1 MWPIYLFSLLV
12 FGSGIALFFY
22 FFLRRSFRTF
32 GIRCDKTYI
41 KVILCCV
48 AVLTA
53 IIGSN
58 IFNFSA
64 IVIIHIVVIAL
75 LVQLI
80 NYLLKKIARKRFED
94 GFRYWKKL
102 YGSGV
107 ISLVLVIIV
116 VLFGYINLNNVV
128 KTSYTVYT
136 EKSIRSEGYRVA
148 LIADVHFGVS
158 LNYDELLD
166 KCAEISKC
174 DIDIAI
180 LCGDIVDDSTSFSEM
195 QEVFAA
201 LGTIRTKYGIFYT
214 YGNHDRPMSGF
225 GSNYSADQ
233 LIKTI
238 EKNGITILKDG
249 IYELNDDMVLVGRE
263 DRGYSRNSG
272 RADIQ
277 TLLSD
282 VDKERFILTLDHQ
295 PNEYEENGLA
305 GTDLLLSGH
314 THGGQLWPLN
324 IIQEIFKFNDAVY
337 GHIDIDDDTQAIVTS
352 GLAGWRYP
360 IKTVTPAE
368 YVVIDIK
375 TRINS

>member
-1 MWPIYLFSLLV
+1 MWSVYLLTLLV
-12 FGSGIALFFY
+12 FGSGIAFFFY
-22 FFLRRSFRTF
+22 FFLRRSLRTF
-32 GIRCDKTYI
+32 GIQSEKTCI
-41 KVILCCV
+41 KVILLCV
-48 AVLTA
+48 AVLAA
-53 IIGSN
+53 IIGAN

-64 IVIIHIVVIAL
+64 IIIIHIVVIAL

-80 NYLLKKIARKRFED
+80 NYLLKKIAGKRFED
-94 GFRYWKKL
+94 GFNHWKKL
-102 YGSGV
+102 YGSGA
-107 ISLVLVIIV
+107 ISLVLVLLV

-136 EKSIRSEGYRVA
+136 EKNIRSDGYRVA

-166 KCAEISKC
+166 KCAEISDC

-201 LGTIRTKYGIFYT
+201 LGTIRTKCGIFYT
-214 YGNHDRPMSGF
+214 YGNHDRPMSGLE
-225 GSNYSADQ
+225 SNYSADQ

-238 EKNGITILKDG
+238 EKNGITILKDE
-249 IYELNDDMVLVGRE
+249 IYEINDDMVLVGRE
-263 DRGYSRNSG
+263 DRSYSRNSG
-272 RADIQ
+272 RSDIQ
-277 TLLSD
+277 TLLSG
-282 VDKERFILTLDHQ
+282 VDKEIFILTLDHQ
-295 PNEYEENGLA
+295 PNEYDENGEA

-324 IIQEIFKFNDAVY
+324 IIQEIFKFNDSVY
-337 GHIDIDDDTQAIVTS
+337 GHSDIDDDTQAIVTS
-352 GLAGWRYP
+352 GFAGWRYP

-368 YVVIDIK
+368 YVIIDIK
-375 TRINS
+375 NSN

>member
-12 FGSGIALFFY
+12 FGSGIAFFFY
-22 FFLRRSFRTF
+22 FFLRRSLRTF
-32 GIRCDKTYI
+32 GIQSDKTYI

-48 AVLTA
+48 SAFAA

-64 IVIIHIVVIAL
+64 IVIIHVVVIAL

-80 NYLLKKIARKRFED
+80 NYLLKKIAGKRFD
-94 GFRYWKKL
+94 DRFKHWKKL

-107 ISLVLVIIV
+107 ISLVLVIVV

-136 EKSIRSEGYRVA
+136 EKNIRSDGYRAA

-201 LGTIRTKYGIFYT
+201 LGTIKTKYGIFYT
-214 YGNHDRPMSGF
+214 YGNHDRPMSGL

-233 LIKTI
+233 LIETI
-238 EKNGITILKDG
+238 KENGITILKDE
-249 IYELNDDMVLVGRE
+249 IYEINDDMILVGRE

-295 PNEYEENGLA
+295 PNEYEENGAA

-337 GHIDIDDDTQAIVTS
+337 GHTDIDDDTQAIVTS

-375 TRINS
+375 NAN

>member
-1 MWPIYLFSLLV
+1 MWQVYLLSLLV
-12 FGSGIALFFY
+12 FGSGIAFFFY
-22 FFLRRSFRTF
+22 FFLRRSFRTL

-41 KVILCCV
+41 KVILCCI
-48 AVLTA
+48 AALTG
-53 IIGSN
+53 IVGSN

-64 IVIIHIVVIAL
+64 IVIIHVIVVAL

-80 NYLLKKIARKRFED
+80 NYLLKKIAGKGFED
-94 GFRYWKKL
+94 GFKCWKKL
-102 YGSGV
+102 YGSGA
-107 ISLVLVIIV
+107 ISIVLVIIV
-116 VLFGYINLNNVV
+116 VLFGYINLNSVV

-158 LNYDELLD
+158 LNCDELLD
-166 KCAEISKC
+166 KCAEISKS

-180 LCGDIVDDSTSFSEM
+180 LCGDIVDDSTSYGEM

-214 YGNHDRPMSGF
+214 YGNHDRPISGLV
-225 GSNYSADQ
+225 SNYSNDQ

-238 EKNGITILKDG
+238 EKNGITILKDE
-249 IYELNDDMVLVGRE
+249 IHEINDDIALVGRE
-263 DRGYSRNSG
+263 DRGYNRNGG
-272 RADIQ
+272 RSDIK
-277 TLLSD
+277 TLLSG
-282 VDKERFILTLDHQ
+282 VDKEKFILTLDHQ
-295 PNEYEENGLA
+295 PNEYDENGAA

-337 GHIDIDDDTQAIVTS
+337 GHTDIDEDTQAIVTS
-352 GLAGWRYP
+352 GFAGWRYP

-368 YVVIDIK
+368 YVIIDIK
-375 TRINS
+375 NAN